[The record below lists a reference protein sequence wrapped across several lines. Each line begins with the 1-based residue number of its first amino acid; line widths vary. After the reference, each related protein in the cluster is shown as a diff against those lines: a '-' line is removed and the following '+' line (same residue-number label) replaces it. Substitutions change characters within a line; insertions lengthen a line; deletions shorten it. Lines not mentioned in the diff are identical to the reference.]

1 MTILQPCLD
10 CGELSDRN
18 RCESHR
24 PVHAPKRPSNARGYD
39 WNWQQLSRRARRI
52 QPWCS
57 TCGATEDLTG
67 DHSPEAWER
76 KEKGLP
82 IRLEDIDV
90 LCRPC
95 NSAKGS
101 ARPRGYGADD
111 DLPAPLGKAKF
122 ASHIVG
128 FQGGG

>member
-18 RCESHR
+18 RCEMHR
-24 PVHAPKRPSNARGYD
+24 PVHAPKADGTVRGYD
-39 WNWQQLSRRARRI
+39 WNWKRLSRRARRI

-67 DHSPEAWER
+67 DHSEQAWQR
-76 KEKGLP
+76 KEQGLP
-82 IRLEDIDV
+82 IRLEDVDV

-101 ARPRGYGADD
+101 ARPTGEGADGPP
-111 DLPAPLGKAKF
+111 LPPHGKALF
-122 ASHIVG
+122 PTHTP
-128 FQGGG
+128 GGIR